1 MSQKPANEMIE
12 GLVRTAEQLKLSQL
26 EELINRLKEL
36 RQQRLLKR
44 LPADEAELIDRIN
57 NWLPPDLQ
65 EQLSSLTAK
74 RDAGTLP
81 ANQQDELT
89 GLLDKA
95 REAHNQRVEVLT
107 ELAGL
112 RNTSLTALMNELGV
126 RFPDYI

>member
-1 MSQKPANEMIE
+1 MSQKPADDIIE
-12 GLVRTAEQLKLSQL
+12 GLIGTAEQLKLSQL

-44 LPADEAELIDRIN
+44 LPADEGELVDRIN
-57 NWLPPDLQ
+57 SWLPPDLQ
-65 EQLSSLTAK
+65 EQLSALIAR

-81 ANQQDELT
+81 ANQQNELT
-89 GLLDKA
+89 ALLDKA

-112 RNTSLTALMNELGV
+112 RNISLTALMNELGV